1 MRNLFKSITRQQID
15 VGVYALAIIVVAFG
29 ACMVLWYSAPMWR
42 EVWQLICAVCRPIL
56 YGVMLAFIFNPLV
69 TYISGL
75 LARNKNLADNASRR
89 RTIATAISAIGVVLV
104 LLGIIVALAVMLSDG
119 ISSLNVDAIGGMIEE
134 ASNDITGF
142 IKMVQE
148 RLTSWGLLSE
158 DGGGSLVTAFSNV
171 SDAATTAL
179 FSIIFAIYF
188 LLDGQRLY
196 AYAKRIIRNLLG
208 DRSSFGERL
217 FDDADDVFSRY
228 FRGQAIDAS
237 IVGVLTAVTL
247 TIAGI
252 PYAPIIG
259 LITGLAN
266 LIPYLGGI
274 VGFGSI
280 ALVCVPE
287 GLWMKL
293 VLGIA
298 IMAVVMFVDGNIINP
313 KLLSDSIEVHPML
326 VVAALI
332 AGSAVGGALGM
343 LVAVPVAALLKLQLD
358 RWMEKN
364 EATEESVMD
373 RVTARIEGR
382 Q

>member
-75 LARNKNLADNASRR
+75 LDAVTEDAL
-89 RTIATAISAIGVVLV
+89 IAAVTDTAGIFIFLV
-104 LLGIIVALAVMLSDG
+104 ILGIIVALAVMLSDG
-119 ISSLNVDAIGGMIEE
+119 ISSLNVDAIGEMIEG

-148 RLTSWGLLSE
+148 RLVSWGLLSE

-171 SDAATTAL
+171 SEAATTAL

-208 DRSSFGERL
+208 NRSSFGERL
-217 FDDADDVFSRY
+217 FDDANDVFSRY